1 MSPQDREL
9 MQQALEALQNS
20 GKDCGKTGKRAAE
33 FLRRKVCDALRA
45 RLAEP
50 ETPAPTLFRVNLL
63 RLCPTLTHEQIDE
76 LAAMARLAEPDDEPV
91 AWLHTMDNTEGIEG
105 NEPWCRLSFNA
116 ENPFGVP
123 GEDYSETYPVTSE
136 PLYPRPAA
144 RKVQPLTNEQI
155 DAEVFPNGS
164 VPFIVLIGERE
175 IRRFARAIERAHGI
189 TGDSH
194 D

>member
-1 MSPQDREL
+1 MSDREL
-9 MQQALEALQNS
+9 MQKALEAL
-20 GKDCGKTGKRAAE
+20 E
-33 FLRRKVCDALRA
+33 FEADFPRIGSCEPSRDEVQRTWDAIHALRA

-63 RLCPTLTHEQIDE
+63 RLCPELTHEQIDE
-76 LAAMARLAEPDDEPV
+76 LAAMARLAESDDKPV

-105 NEPWCRLSFNA
+105 NEPWCTLSFNA

-123 GEDYSETYPVTSE
+123 GEDYSETFPVTSE
-136 PLYPRPAA
+136 PLYTRPAA
-144 RKVQPLTNEQI
+144 RKVQPLTSRVLLDLVPSNI
-155 DAEVFPNGS
+155 DQSLS
-164 VPFIVLIGERE
+164 VSMLWY
-175 IRRFARAIERAHGI
+175 ARAIERALGI